1 MDRRKFLKVS
11 SVAAG
16 AAALPSMASAQAK
29 SGIFDLTI
37 EGVDSEMID
46 GVFVFSM
53 MFFDR
58 SAQGRPILE
67 VTEGDLVTIN
77 FTNLDTRPHGFAIPG
92 IPTASVAS
100 IPPGGKATVRFTA
113 PVGGTY
119 MYIDPMLAPLHRI
132 LGLYGAFIVHPKL
145 GTTVA
150 GSPTPYSRSTHT
162 PQVAALFNAL
172 GVHKRFPG
180 NKWVPRD
187 VERDKLWLFS
197 QVDPLIAARFDAG
210 EVIPPAS
217 VVPTFLPRYFTINGL
232 SGYDTAPHKTDAT
245 TDWSKG
251 SGRIMAHGREGQPTL
266 IRNMNAGLCTHS
278 PHIHGNHV
286 FKLSDIRADGTVVL
300 NTNCSE
306 LDAWPM
312 EPMSRRDALLP
323 FERPRDTPVWPPKE
337 EPFPMRYVMHCHTE
351 MSQTAGG
358 GNYPQGMVTHWEM
371 TGPLGSV

>member
-11 SVAAG
+11 TVAAG
-16 AAALPSMASAQAK
+16 AAALPSMASAQTT
-29 SGIFDLTI
+29 GGVFDLTI
-37 EGVDSEMID
+37 EAVDSEMID
-46 GVFVFSM
+46 GVFVFSL

-58 SAQGRPILE
+58 SAEGRPILE
-67 VTEGDLVTIN
+67 TTEGDIVTIN
-77 FTNLDTRPHGFAIPG
+77 VTNLDTRPHGFAIPG
-92 IPTASVAS
+92 IPAASVAS
-100 IPPGGKATVRFTA
+100 IPPGGRATVRFTA

-119 MYIDPMLAPLHRI
+119 MYIDPTLAPLHRI

-197 QVDPLIAARFDAG
+197 QIDPLIAARFDAG

-217 VVPTFLPRYFTINGL
+217 IVPTFLPRYFLINGL
-232 SGYDTAPHKTDAT
+232 SGYDTAPHKIDSSI
-245 TDWSKG
+245 DWSKG
-251 SGRIMAHGREGQPTL
+251 SGRIMPHGREGQPTL

-278 PHIHGNHV
+278 PHIHGNHI
-286 FKLSDIRADGTVVL
+286 FKLSDTRADGTLVL
-300 NTNCSE
+300 NTNCYE

-312 EPMSRRDALLP
+312 EPMTRRDVLLP
-323 FERPRDTPVWPPKE
+323 FEKPLDAVIWPPKE

-371 TGPLGSV
+371 TGPL

>member
-67 VTEGDLVTIN
+67 VTEGDIVTIN
-77 FTNLDTRPHGFAIPG
+77 VTNLDTRPHGFAIPG

-300 NTNCSE
+300 NTNCYE

>member
-16 AAALPSMASAQAK
+16 AAALPSMASAQAT
-29 SGIFDLTI
+29 GGVFDLTI

-46 GVFVFSM
+46 GVFVFSL

-58 SAQGRPILE
+58 SAEGRPILE
-67 VTEGDLVTIN
+67 VTEGDIVTIN
-77 FTNLDTRPHGFAIPG
+77 VTNLDTRPHGFGIPG

-119 MYIDPMLAPLHRI
+119 MYIDPTLAPLHRI

-162 PQVAALFNAL
+162 PQVAALFDAL

-217 VVPTFLPRYFTINGL
+217 IVPTFVPRYFLINGL
-232 SGYDTAPHKTDAT
+232 SGYDTAPHKIDSSI
-245 TDWSKG
+245 DWSKG
-251 SGRIMAHGREGQPTL
+251 SGRIMPLGREGQPTL

-278 PHIHGNHV
+278 PHIHGNHI
-286 FKLSDIRADGTVVL
+286 FKLSDIRANGTLIL
-300 NTNCSE
+300 NNSCYE

-312 EPMSRRDALLP
+312 EPMSRRDVLLP
-323 FERPRDTPVWPPKE
+323 FEKPMDAVIWPPKE

-351 MSQTAGG
+351 MSQTAAG

-371 TGPLGSV
+371 TGPL